1 MNERS
6 PGRKWKKMALWLPL
20 VITAVAYL
28 STCNRAVID
37 YDEAHYA
44 QAALQM
50 VERGDWVTPYDNG
63 VRFLEKP
70 PFMYWVTAA
79 GFRVF
84 GVSEFA
90 LRLPT
95 ALGVLILVWVV
106 MLMARSAGGEMAA
119 VIAGLCT
126 SLSAGVFLFT
136 RESLHDIWLVLFL
149 TTAMYAFLRWYLD
162 QPHSLRHA
170 LLFYGAMA
178 GAVMTK
184 SLVGIAFPVGI
195 VGLFFLLRREW
206 PDWRRLHIVPGL
218 ALFLALTL
226 PWHWLAAMRNQ
237 DFLWSFFLNEQILR
251 FFGKHDPPILW
262 SIPLLVFWGLIPV
275 WFFPW
280 TAFLPAALNNLR
292 KPGTRDQATIQRL
305 ALAWL
310 IVILGFYAVSARLEH
325 YAFPLLPA
333 LALLVGMTLSRT
345 DRDAAAARGFRAL
358 AILGGVLLV
367 AGTGTG
373 IWLLSSSHGAGDA
386 AATRMGVIRSTD
398 FSILADMPGTMQW
411 ELRKPAVVTVLSLA
425 AAFWAAFR
433 LEKRQRRLP
442 AILGLAAGMLIL
454 CAMIQWSLVICEDLI
469 SSRKFGLA
477 VAREARPGDHLVV
490 LGDYESANSI
500 SFYQPLLVQ
509 VSDGVAYSLV
519 PGMKYPDAPRIV
531 LPVDEFHALWRAGER
546 VFVLLPKTR
555 VRELS
560 PAGTGVLEVLDRVL
574 VRNR

>member
-1 MNERS
+1 MNEGS
-6 PGRKWKKMALWLPL
+6 PGRKWQGWMLWLPL
-20 VITAVAYL
+20 VITAAVYL

-50 VERGDWVTPYDNG
+50 VQRGDWVTPYDNG

-70 PFMYWVTAA
+70 PFMYWATAA
-79 GFRVF
+79 SFRIF
-84 GVSEFA
+84 GINEFA

-95 ALGVLILVWVV
+95 GLGVIILVWVV
-106 MLMARSAGGEMAA
+106 MLMARSAGDDMAA
-119 VIAGLCT
+119 MIAGLCT
-126 SLSAGVFLFT
+126 SFSAGVFLFT

-149 TTAMYAFLRWYLD
+149 TTAMYAFLRWYND
-162 QPHSLRHA
+162 RAHSLRHA
-170 LLFYGAMA
+170 LLFCAAMA

-195 VGLFFLLRREW
+195 VLLFFVLRREW

-218 ALFLALTL
+218 GLFLALVV

-262 SIPLLVFWGLIPV
+262 SIPLLLFWGLIPV

-280 TAFLPAALNNLR
+280 TAFLPAALKNLR
-292 KPGTRDQATIQRL
+292 NAGTRSQAVMEKL

-333 LALLVGMTLSRT
+333 LALLVGIALSRT
-345 DRDAAAARGFRAL
+345 DPDAAAVWGFRAL
-358 AILGGVLLV
+358 AILGGVMLL
-367 AGTGTG
+367 AGTGAG
-373 IWLLSSSHGAGDA
+373 IWLLASSGASGDA
-386 AATRMGVIRSTD
+386 AATRVDVISSTD
-398 FSILADMPGTMQW
+398 FSILADMPGAMQR
-411 ELRKPAVVTVLSLA
+411 ELRKPAVVTVICLA

-433 LEKRQRRLP
+433 LEKRKRRLP
-442 AILGLAAGMLIL
+442 AILSVTAGMLVL
-454 CAMIQWSLVICEDLI
+454 CAMTQWSLVLCEDLI

-509 VSDGVAYSLV
+509 VSDGVAYSLA
-519 PGMKYPDAPRIV
+519 PGMKFPDAPRIE
-531 LPVDEFHALWRAGER
+531 LPVGEFRALWQAGER

-555 VRELS
+555 MSELN
-560 PAGTGVLEVLDRVL
+560 PAGIRVLEVLDRAL